1 MAWYNE
7 AIFYHIYPLGLL
19 GAPKENEYGK
29 PQHRLPRLN
38 AWVKNAKKLGATAL
52 LIGPVFESASHGY
65 DTTDYAKVDVRLGT
79 NADLKKLVEE
89 AHQNGQRVILDAVYN
104 HVGRDFWAFKD
115 VQKNREQS
123 PYVSWFSGI
132 NFNENNYHN
141 DGFSYDTWRGYDILV
156 RLNLENPEVR
166 SYLIDQTL
174 QWIKE
179 FDIDGLR
186 LDSAD
191 VLNFDFMRELRS
203 ATEVAKPD
211 FWLMGEVIHGEYN
224 RWEEPGLLHAVT
236 NYSLHQGLFNAHNTH
251 NYFEIAHTTNRN
263 LDLLKDL
270 AAAGQAE
277 GETNAVAEES
287 GYCQDGAHGDKDD
300 GNNGNGSDGHGE
312 GGEERGG
319 TRSGGHGDGTGN
331 KTGAWK
337 GPGALGLYNF
347 VDNQDV
353 SRIASK
359 VDNRANLFPIYTLIY
374 TLPGVPSLYYGSEFG
389 IDGARSDTSDE
400 AVRPKLSLSNFKG
413 AEKNNPLTALLVIL
427 GKVRTE
433 QPALSYGEYRQLYL
447 TNEQYAFARITDT
460 DAVIIAVNNADTPS
474 TISVDGL
481 GRPGYTDEFT
491 GDAFSLND
499 WQVTFEI
506 PAHGA
511 RLLTQTG
518 RPAGL

>member
-1 MAWYNE
+1 MAWYNK
-7 AIFYHIYPLGLL
+7 AIIYHIYPLGLL
-19 GAPKENEYGK
+19 GAPKHNDYEK
-29 PQHRLPRLN
+29 IQHRIPRLS
-38 AWVKNAKKLGATAL
+38 AWTKHAKSLGANAL
-52 LIGPVFESASHGY
+52 LIGPVFESATHGY
-65 DTTDYAKVDVRLGT
+65 DTTDYAKVDVRLGS
-79 NADLKKLVEE
+79 NADLKKLVKE

-115 VQKNREQS
+115 VQQNREKS
-123 PYVSWFSGI
+123 AYVSWFSGI

-203 ATEVAKPD
+203 ATEAAKPD

-224 RWEEPGLLHAVT
+224 HWEEPGLLHAVT

-251 NYFEIAHTTNRN
+251 NYFEIAHTVNRN
-263 LDLLKDL
+263 IDLLQGL
-270 AAAGQAE
+270 AAEVQAHRDNNNAAG
-277 GETNAVAEES
+277 ES
-287 GYCQDGAHGDKDD
+287 GNGNDD
-300 GNNGNGSDGHGE
+300 VSGNNNDKSLESSNNDVSKNGSGNA
-312 GGEERGG
+312 
-319 TRSGGHGDGTGN
+319 TGP
-331 KTGAWK
+331 WR

-359 VDNRANLFPIYTLIY
+359 VDNRADLFPIYTLVY
-374 TLPGVPSLYYGSEFG
+374 ALPGVPSLYYGSEFG
-389 IDGARSDTSDE
+389 IEGARSDTSDE
-400 AVRPKLSLSNFKG
+400 VVRPKLSLSDFKG
-413 AEKNNPLTALLVIL
+413 AQKNNPLTGLITTL
-427 GKVRTE
+427 GKVRKE

-460 DAVIIAVNNADTPS
+460 DAVIVAVNNSDNPATV
-474 TISVDGL
+474 SVDGL
-481 GRPGYTDEFT
+481 GRPGYKDEFT
-491 GDAFSLND
+491 GDTFTLND
-499 WQVTFEI
+499 WQVTIEV

-511 RLLTQTG
+511 RLLTQTA

>member
-7 AIFYHIYPLGLL
+7 AIIYHIYPLGLL
-19 GAPKENEYGK
+19 GAPKHNNYGK
-29 PQHRLPRLN
+29 IQHRIPRLS
-38 AWVKNAKKLGATAL
+38 AWTKHAKSLGANAL
-52 LIGPVFESASHGY
+52 LIGPVFESATHGY
-65 DTTDYAKVDVRLGT
+65 DTTDYAKVDVRLGS
-79 NADLKKLVEE
+79 NADLKKLVKE
-89 AHQNGQRVILDAVYN
+89 AHQNDQRVILDAVYN

-115 VQKNREQS
+115 VQQNREKS
-123 PYVSWFSGI
+123 AYVGWFSGI

-191 VLNFDFMRELRS
+191 VLNFDFMRKLRS
-203 ATEVAKPD
+203 ATEAAKPD

-251 NYFEIAHTTNRN
+251 NYFEIAHTVNRN
-263 LDLLKDL
+263 MDLLQGL
-270 AAAGQAE
+270 AAEIQAQGDNINAAG
-277 GETNAVAEES
+277 ES
-287 GYCQDGAHGDKDD
+287 GNDNNDASGNSKNDGSE
-300 GNNGNGSDGHGE
+300 NGS
-312 GGEERGG
+312 
-319 TRSGGHGDGTGN
+319 GN
-331 KTGAWK
+331 ATDPWR

-359 VDNRANLFPIYTLIY
+359 VDNRADLFPIYTLVY
-374 TLPGVPSLYYGSEFG
+374 TLPGIPSLYYGSEFG
-389 IDGARSDTSDE
+389 IEGARSDTSDE
-400 AVRPKLSLSNFKG
+400 VVRPKLNLSDFKG
-413 AEKNNPLTALLVIL
+413 AQKNNPLTVLITTL
-427 GKVRTE
+427 GKVRKE

-460 DAVIIAVNNADTPS
+460 DAVIVAVNNSDNPATV
-474 TISVDGL
+474 SVDGL
-481 GRPGYTDEFT
+481 GRPGYKDEFT
-491 GDAFSLND
+491 GDTFNLND

-511 RLLTQTG
+511 RLLTQTA
-518 RPAGL
+518 RPTGL

>member
-7 AIFYHIYPLGLL
+7 ATIYHIYPLGLL
-19 GAPKENEYGK
+19 GAPKQNGYGK
-29 PQHRLPRLN
+29 PQHRLPRLG
-38 AWVKNAKKLGATAL
+38 AWAKHAKQLGADTL
-52 LIGPVFESASHGY
+52 LIGPVFESVSHGY
-65 DTTDYAKVDVRLGT
+65 DTTNYAKVDVRLGT
-79 NADLKKLVEE
+79 NADLKKLVKD
-89 AHQNGQRVILDAVYN
+89 AHQAGQRVILDAVYN

-132 NFNENNYHN
+132 NFNSNNYHN
-141 DGFSYDTWRGYDILV
+141 DGFTYDTWRGYDILV

-166 SYLIDQTL
+166 SYLINQTL

-203 ATEVAKPD
+203 TTEDAKPD
-211 FWLMGEVIHGEYN
+211 FWLMGEVIHGDYN
-224 RWEEPGLLHAVT
+224 HWEEPGLLHAVT

-251 NYFEIAHTTNRN
+251 NYFEIAHTVNRN
-263 LDLLKDL
+263 LGLLQGL
-270 AAAGQAE
+270 TSGVQAQE
-277 GETNAVAEES
+277 GNPQTREGFA
-287 GYCQDGAHGDKDD
+287 
-300 GNNGNGSDGHGE
+300 NG
-312 GGEERGG
+312 
-319 TRSGGHGDGTGN
+319 RSTGN
-331 KTGAWK
+331 A
-337 GPGALGLYNF
+337 PGALGLYNF

-359 VDNRANLFPIYTLIY
+359 VNSQADLFPIYTLVY
-374 TLPGVPSLYYGSEFG
+374 TLPGVPSIYYGSEFG
-389 IDGARSDTSDE
+389 IEGARSDTSDE
-400 AVRPKLSLSNFKG
+400 VVRPKLSLSDFKG
-413 AEKNNPLTALLVIL
+413 AEKNNPLTTFLIKL
-427 GKVRTE
+427 GKVRKE
-433 QPALSYGEYRQLYL
+433 QPALNYGEYRELYL

-460 DAVIIAVNNADTPS
+460 DAVIVAVNNADNPV

-481 GRPGYTDEFT
+481 GRPGYKDEIT
-491 GDAFSLND
+491 GETFGLND
-499 WQVTFEI
+499 WRVSFEI